1 MSNKEIPLLAVN
13 VDNLCEQQFEVL
25 KKHVIDTLNEAI
37 EAIKEEDFKK
47 AVQMTFNS
55 PAGDCMGLE
64 NNCIDFGFNEKA
76 LDFMEAVCI
85 LNDLKRCTTKETGE
99 KEMLKF

>member
-13 VDNLCEQQFEVL
+13 VNNLCEQQFEIL
-25 KKHVIDTLNEAI
+25 KRHVIDVLI
-37 EAIKEEDFKK
+37 EAMDAIREEDFKK

-64 NNCIDFGFNEKA
+64 NNCIDFGFNDEKM
-76 LDFMEAVCI
+76 DFMEAVCR
-85 LNDLKRCTTKETGE
+85 LNDLKRCITKEEG
-99 KEMLKF
+99 KQEMLKF